1 MSENPT
7 SPDPRSYASSS
18 LPTNRL
24 RALAETERPQERAL
38 RHGVGSLGDA
48 ELLALLLRS
57 GTRGHDVMSLAARLL
72 ADAGSLHALTRWRE
86 AEFCRL
92 KGIGRVKA
100 LQLCTVMEIARRIL
114 GADRSATPEL
124 CDPDQTYSYLRAR
137 AFGLDVEKCWVLS
150 LNIRNR
156 LIRCTELTSGTAAQ
170 TLVNNTEV
178 LREVV
183 REGAN
188 AFIIAHNHPSGDP
201 APSSADLKITRRLKE
216 ASAPLDLRFVDH
228 LILGEPS
235 IDPLGLGYYSF
246 RAAGVIG

>member
-1 MSENPT
+1 MSEEPT
-7 SPDPRSYASSS
+7 PSARSYAASPA
-18 LPTNRL
+18 PTNRL
-24 RALAETERPQERAL
+24 LALAESERPQERAL
-38 RHGVGSLGDA
+38 RHGVGTLGDA

-100 LQLCTVMEIARRIL
+100 LQLCTVMEIVRRVL

-124 CDPDQTYSYLRAR
+124 TDPDGTYAFMRSR
-137 AFGLDVEKCWVLS
+137 AFGLEVEKCWVLS

-156 LIRCTELTSGTAAQ
+156 LIRCTELTSGTSAQ
-170 TLVNNTEV
+170 TLVRNTEV

-183 REGAN
+183 REGASS
-188 AFIIAHNHPSGDP
+188 FVIAHNHPSGDP
-201 APSSADLKITRRLKE
+201 APSAADFKITRRLKE
-216 ASAPLDLRFVDH
+216 AAQPLDVHFLDH
-228 LILGEPS
+228 LILGEPAA
-235 IDPLGLGYYSF
+235 DPLGLGYYSF
-246 RAAGVIG
+246 RASGLIA